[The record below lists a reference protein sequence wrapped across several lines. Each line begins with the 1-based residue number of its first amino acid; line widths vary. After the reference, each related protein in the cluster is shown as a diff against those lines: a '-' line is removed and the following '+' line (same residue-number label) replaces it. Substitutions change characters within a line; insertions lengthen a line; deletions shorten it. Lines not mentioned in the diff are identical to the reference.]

1 MKWFWLWALPDLAKF
16 SSERT
21 QREALKKARD
31 CSLNSSEYIGIA
43 VWLVITTSFGRYILH
58 EGQMS
63 TDILATLVVNV
74 LLVVPLLLAV
84 YVPIHIR
91 RLRRGLR
98 QQLEQRGQQ

>member
-1 MKWFWLWALPDLAKF
+1 
-16 SSERT
+16 
-21 QREALKKARD
+21 
-31 CSLNSSEYIGIA
+31 
-43 VWLVITTSFGRYILH
+43 
-58 EGQMS
+58 MS